1 MKHMERLRR
10 FCICAA
16 LGMALALVGALALG
30 GLGMTAVLRAPE
42 TVRYAMGGAAGHL
55 LGMALMVLAA
65 LGLAR
70 LFARFARI
78 RLTAVTTMVWALL
91 AAAFLLGCATRQE
104 VDFAYVCEA
113 AERFAQGAYGPLTS
127 DYFSA
132 YSYQLGTCL
141 MLEVVLR
148 LLPGVDIQ
156 VLMQGLN
163 VLMSVAAAG
172 MLAALGQM
180 IFEDARVCY
189 GTMALYL
196 LSLPMA
202 LYSIHVYG
210 TLPMLMFSAAA
221 MLCFALYIRTKR
233 RRYGLLYALCAAL
246 AYMVKPN
253 AAIVVLALL
262 ICAALYAMESRDV
275 RPLGFA
281 VLSAV
286 GAVALARLAVAQ
298 YEWRSGMVLR
308 ENVSMLAR
316 LVMGLQDGSRA
327 AGWYNGYTEQFFP
340 AAVSA
345 AQERATA
352 SADLAARLQEMAA
365 DPAGT
370 LRFFAQKAVSQWL
383 EPTYGTL
390 LYGNYCRQIGPLAE
404 AAQAVFSEQ
413 SALRLALEGVMKAW
427 QQALYLLSALGLL
440 QCLRMKRR
448 AVLLILPVT
457 VLGGFL
463 YHMIFEAKSQYI
475 FVYAMYLIPLAALG
489 LVVLGD
495 GLSRLVRRFR
505 KS

>member
-1 MKHMERLRR
+1 MKNMERLRR

-16 LGMALALVGALALG
+16 LGMALALVGMLALG
-30 GLGMTAVLRAPE
+30 GIGMTAVLRAPE

-55 LGMALMVLAA
+55 LGMALMILAA

-78 RLTAVTTMVWALL
+78 RLTAITTMVWALL

-148 LLPGVDIQ
+148 LLPGVDIE

-172 MLAALGQM
+172 MLAILGQM
-180 IFEDARVCY
+180 IFEDVRVRY

-202 LYSIHVYG
+202 LYSMHVYG

-275 RPLGFA
+275 RLLGFA
-281 VLSAV
+281 ALSAV
-286 GAVALARLAVAQ
+286 GAVLLARLAVAQ

-316 LVMGLQDGSRA
+316 L
-327 AGWYNGYTEQFFP
+327 
-340 AAVSA
+340 
-345 AQERATA
+345 
-352 SADLAARLQEMAA
+352 QEMAA
-365 DPAGT
+365 SPVGT

-390 LYGNYCRQIGPLAE
+390 LYGNYCRQLGPLAE
-404 AAQAVFSEQ
+404 AVQAVFSEQ

-489 LVVLGD
+489 LAVLSD
-495 GLSRLVRRFR
+495 GLSRTVRRFR